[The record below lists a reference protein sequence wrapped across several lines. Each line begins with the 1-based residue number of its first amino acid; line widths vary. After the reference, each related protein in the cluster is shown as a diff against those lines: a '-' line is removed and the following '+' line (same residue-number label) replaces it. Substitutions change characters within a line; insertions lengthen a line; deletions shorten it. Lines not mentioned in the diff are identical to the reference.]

1 MKKNHLF
8 TLLICLGSITTSMGQ
23 TTQNGFVKEYKET
36 LKKQPLGGV
45 EMLITNAPST
55 VSDKKGNFALE
66 FQTMRPGQKVNVR
79 RIEKLGYEIFN
90 KEALEQWN
98 INPEEPFT
106 IIMVRSDRFKK
117 IRDNYS
123 AVSSASYARQFEK
136 EMKALEEE
144 RNAGKITEEQ
154 LRNEIIRLQ
163 EEYDRQLNNLDNYID
178 RFARIDLS
186 ELNKNEQEIIALIQT
201 GEIETAIARYEAMD
215 LLGKFEQLSKE
226 MDEIEQAKATLDA
239 KLAQHNVAT
248 LEVWHQIQRQVN
260 TYALIGGAQN
270 YQKLHTLVENVARA
284 TSNIWMKMAF
294 IYYLKDEDQIRL
306 YESCD
311 FNQINDIYEEFRIRN
326 GYGIALLLCG
336 RNEDAQKQAEILI
349 DRSTQYGD
357 IEYIIAGKSLLAT
370 TYSNNFQDEK
380 AKVIYKELLS
390 LIESADHSV
399 DLARQAEIY
408 EMCAG
413 HYQNI
418 DMNLF
423 LKYNQNSYK
432 LRKQIYESSPTLAN
446 ERKYINSSIAY
457 GIAMR
462 VVGDYDGCIKAIEK
476 VMPHFKELQ
485 AQYFSLMHVVYEIEA
500 YRTLAECYFYK
511 HDYINCEQ
519 MFLAAIKLMEQ
530 QRVYISNAE
539 VASIYNN
546 LGFLYY
552 TLGNFEKSEQAY
564 LSSLENA
571 ALLGNEVTFLTV
583 NTIFRPQ
590 INIAVLYLDK
600 NNYEKAK
607 NYGYQ
612 GLNNCEILYMNYPE
626 MFVSEYLLILKTL
639 AKIETQLGQ
648 YDQALALIEKAIT
661 VNTQD
666 PEINEIK
673 KGISLRK
680 QQQNETQISAE

>member
-1 MKKNHLF
+1 MKKNYLF

-144 RNAGKITEEQ
+144 RNAGKITKEQ

-186 ELNKNEQEIIALIQT
+186 ELNKNEQEIIALVQA
-201 GEIETAIARYEAMD
+201 GEIETAIARYEEMD
-215 LLGKFEQLSKE
+215 LIGKFEQLSKE
-226 MDEIEQAKATLDA
+226 TKEIERAQAKLNKKLSQHDA
-239 KLAQHNVAT
+239 AAKEILF
-248 LEVWHQIQRQVN
+248 QIQRQVYA
-260 TYALIGGAQN
+260 YALLGGSQN
-270 YQKLHTLVENVARA
+270 YKKILALVDGIIHTASDA
-284 TSNIWMKMAF
+284 WMKLAF
-294 IYYLKDEDQIRL
+294 VHFLQNKDQIRL
-306 YESCD
+306 YESCNFD
-311 FNQINDIYEEFRIRN
+311 EIDDIHIELKFRE
-326 GYGIALLLCG
+326 GYGISLLLNG
-336 RNEDAQKQAEILI
+336 RIEDAQKQAEIVI
-349 DRSTQYGD
+349 ERATQQND
-357 IEYIIAGKSLLAT
+357 IEFIIAGKSLLAA
-370 TYSNNFQDEK
+370 TYSEDFQDDK
-380 AKVIYKELLS
+380 AGVIYKELLG

-399 DLARQAEIY
+399 DLAQQAKIY

-413 HYQNI
+413 YYQNI
-418 DMNLF
+418 DINLF

-457 GIAMR
+457 GLAMR

-485 AQYFSLMHVVYEIEA
+485 AQYFSLKEIEYEISA
-500 YRTLAECYFYK
+500 YRTLAECYYYK

-530 QRVYISNAE
+530 QRAYISDAQ
-539 VASIYNN
+539 VTSIYNN

-552 TLGNFEKSEQAY
+552 SLGNFEKSEQAY

-571 ALLGNEVTFLTV
+571 ALLGNEVTFLTL
-583 NTIFRPQ
+583 NAIFRPQ

-600 NNYEKAK
+600 NDYEKAK

-639 AKIETQLGQ
+639 AKVEFQLGQ
-648 YDQALALIEKAIT
+648 YDQALALIEKAVP
-661 VNTQD
+661 VNSQD

-673 KGISLRK
+673 KDISLRK